1 MKQLLYLSQASTKV
15 FIISC
20 SLLLS
25 PYSLLGAQAVNQG
38 NLESG
43 NSEKFSQTGTQQ
55 TLVAQATRRDPSL
68 ESFIEETEDIEDIE
82 DIDST
87 SESFADTKKYELEF
101 NRAPVVG
108 NRMRLRGIASEG
120 RLGFTRPRN
129 WEVAN
134 LKALIRFQHSPALY
148 ANRSSLTVLVNDTA
162 VGSVPLNRKNSKVG
176 QLLVNIPTKLLRNYN
191 ELKVVAQQNNSE
203 TCTNPNDPNLWT
215 EILPDSK
222 LIFNY
227 EQKPFPE
234 NFSRYP
240 YPIIDELGLELN
252 QINYLQ
258 PTQVT
263 PTWLTAASRL
273 QASLGRKA
281 EFRPLNTE
289 LVSDVK
295 SIKPEEKLIIIG
307 TPSQQPALKDLDL
320 PITIEE
326 NKILDRAENTVANDR
341 GVLILTSTKKGA
353 PILIATGN
361 GEKGVEKAVKF
372 LVQSGTRKMGT
383 DQVVV
388 VDKVPEITSPEE
400 REWPG
405 YLPQRDSFEL
415 GEIKA
420 VNDQIFNDVTVRGS
434 GAPPIEIDFRA
445 LPDDRFIRGSS
456 MNLVYSYGPQMNPR
470 TSIVEV
476 LIDGIFVGGDRLSST
491 SGQTRKSLR
500 IDLPAKLIK
509 PDSKIQVYFRMNA
522 REAFDSDSCLYA
534 PDRQLS
540 ATLHSETSFDLKRE
554 TAATLP
560 NLELLQFG
568 FPFASPQDLSK
579 TAIVLPKNPSKTSVL
594 TLLEFSERLGR
605 VSQASTVKLDVYT
618 ADTLSAAQ
626 AEKDNNHIVAIGT
639 QSKFPLPEVLNQS
652 QGFNLSQSFTRI
664 LGNEEAKV
672 QIPKD
677 TQGMIKQ
684 IISPWNSE
692 RVVLALTAQTEAGM
706 ERVRQLLDRD
716 LWFSRLKEDTVLI
729 SSDEKDPSTFDENAF
744 ELDFFNNAP
753 KTRRVGK
760 SNPLSQMSLMLQEN
774 WLLLPVGI
782 VGVAL
787 ILYGIVQLY
796 LKRTNVND
804 QNR

>member
-1 MKQLLYLSQASTKV
+1 
-15 FIISC
+15 
-20 SLLLS
+20 
-25 PYSLLGAQAVNQG
+25 
-38 NLESG
+38 
-43 NSEKFSQTGTQQ
+43 
-55 TLVAQATRRDPSL
+55 
-68 ESFIEETEDIEDIE
+68 
-82 DIDST
+82 
-87 SESFADTKKYELEF
+87 
-101 NRAPVVG
+101 
-108 NRMRLRGIASEG
+108 
-120 RLGFTRPRN
+120 
-129 WEVAN
+129 
-134 LKALIRFQHSPALY
+134 
-148 ANRSSLTVLVNDTA
+148 
-162 VGSVPLNRKNSKVG
+162 
-176 QLLVNIPTKLLRNYN
+176 
-191 ELKVVAQQNNSE
+191 
-203 TCTNPNDPNLWT
+203 
-215 EILPDSK
+215 
-222 LIFNY
+222 
-227 EQKPFPE
+227 
-234 NFSRYP
+234 
-240 YPIIDELGLELN
+240 LELN

-258 PTQVT
+258 PTQIS
-263 PTWLTAASRL
+263 PIWLSAASRL

-326 NKILDRAENTVANDR
+326 NRILDREENTVANDR

-652 QGFNLSQSFTRI
+652 QGLNLSQSFTRI

-677 TQGMIKQ
+677 NQGMIKQ